1 MKQDLSFEMLAG
13 GLEYLLV
20 LDQLSAVDQ
29 DLSLVMLAGRGNVCW
44 YRNSRLWSGI
54 CCLGGGGGGWN
65 FCCTG
70 TVTCG
75 GEFVVGGAVVY
86 LIPEWFET

>member
-54 CCLGGGGGGWN
+54 CCLGGGEGGMFAVQEQSPVEGN
-65 FCCTG
+65 LLL
-70 TVTCG
+70 
-75 GEFVVGGAVVY
+75 VVLWY
-86 LIPEWFET
+86 I